1 MHPARAAGRVS
12 PSSSR
17 KLGGVDRFLQLMVQL
32 DLIRA
37 VYLRAREQAG
47 DGAAT
52 RFADEAAALVL
63 SRNAPFAV
71 VAAGLP
77 KASELAEEAARHHA
91 AYAGLAAGLA
101 ALRLR

>member
-1 MHPARAAGRVS
+1 
-12 PSSSR
+12 
-17 KLGGVDRFLQLMVQL
+17 VDRFLQLMVQL

-52 RFADEAAALVL
+52 RLADESAALVL

-71 VAAGLP
+71 VSAGLP
-77 KASELAEEAARHHA
+77 RASELAEEAARQHA

-101 ALRLR
+101 ALRLDR